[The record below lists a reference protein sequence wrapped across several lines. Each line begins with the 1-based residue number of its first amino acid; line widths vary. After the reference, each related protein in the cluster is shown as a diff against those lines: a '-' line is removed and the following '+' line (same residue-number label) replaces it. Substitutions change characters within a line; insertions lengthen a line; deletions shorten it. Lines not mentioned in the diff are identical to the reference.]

1 MEEFTKRLN
10 NIQDTYYGFIVA
22 VLTYVKKSP
31 SRLNAVE
38 EFMDQNPNALTA
50 DILEFIS
57 DQDDFYDDSAP
68 AINEAS

>member
-1 MEEFTKRLN
+1 MLEYSKL
-10 NIQDTYYGFIVA
+10 
-22 VLTYVKKSP
+22 VLVYEIKILTSYFRRCS
-31 SRLNAVE
+31 NME

-57 DQDDFYDDSAP
+57 DQDDFYDDAAP